1 MVTILCQ
8 SVPCQLPN
16 EDTAG
21 CERPLCGGEFGVATA
36 CFWPVS
42 DRRRRPALLFLSLG
56 LFSHLQSVIHFNAKI
71 PHSALELGM
80 AEEQLDS
87 PQILCASVNQ
97 RSLAYG
103 YHSWQGS
110 NPN

>member
-1 MVTILCQ
+1 MTF
-8 SVPCQLPN
+8 
-16 EDTAG
+16 
-21 CERPLCGGEFGVATA
+21 CERLVSGRHPSISNYRS
-36 CFWPVS
+36 WPVS
-42 DRRRRPALLFLSLG
+42 DRRHRPALLFLSLG

-97 RSLAYG
+97 RSFGAT
-103 YHSWQGS
+103 
-110 NPN
+110 